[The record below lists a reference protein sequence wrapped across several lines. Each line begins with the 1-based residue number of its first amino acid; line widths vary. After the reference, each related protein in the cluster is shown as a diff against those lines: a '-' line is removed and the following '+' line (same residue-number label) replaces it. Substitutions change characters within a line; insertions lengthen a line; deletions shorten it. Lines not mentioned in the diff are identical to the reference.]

1 MSVTLNGS
9 NGITF
14 NDGSSQTAAASPLGL
29 KNRLING
36 DMRIDQRNAGASVT
50 PANGAT
56 TYVVDRF
63 KFFVN
68 QASKLTAQQS
78 TTAPAGFTNSLLIT
92 SSSAYSPSGTD
103 IFNFEQTIEGYNV
116 ADLGWGTANA
126 QPITISFW
134 VRSSVTG
141 TFGGALLNSAQNRSY
156 PFTFTINSA
165 NTFEQKSIT
174 VAGDTSGTWLTN
186 NGAGLTIC
194 LSMGAGTTYRGTA
207 GAWAGTTYYS
217 ATGAVSLVATSGAT
231 FYITGYQLE
240 IGSTA
245 TPFERRLYNQELA
258 NCQRYYWQQNYTG
271 TYEAILDPARAGATN
286 NAYGTFCFPVT
297 MRSAPSVSNNGVGN
311 FRLNDS
317 RGNDQVCNGI
327 TAPYVSDSKAVLI
340 FTKATANFTIAD
352 CVYINTELANDASLY
367 FSAEL

>member
-1 MSVTLNGS
+1 
-9 NGITF
+9 
-14 NDGSSQTAAASPLGL
+14 
-29 KNRLING
+29 
-36 DMRIDQRNAGASVT
+36 MRIDQRNAGDSVT

-103 IFNFEQTIEGYNV
+103 IFNFEQTIEGCNV

-207 GAWAGTTYYS
+207 GAWAGTAYYS

-240 IGSTA
+240 IGTTA

-258 NCQRYYWQQNYTG
+258 NCQRYYEVGYLLATGFGNASYGTLISVSLKVNKRASPTG
-271 TYEAILDPARAGATN
+271 TVADYNANTVNMSSRAIT
-286 NAYGTFCFPVT
+286 
-297 MRSAPSVSNNGVGN
+297 
-311 FRLNDS
+311 
-317 RGNDQVCNGI
+317 GI
-327 TAPYVSDSKAVLI
+327 DENSMYVS
-340 FTKATANFTIAD
+340 ATSTTA
-352 CVYINTELANDASLY
+352 YYRASLS
-367 FSAEL
+367 FTASAEL